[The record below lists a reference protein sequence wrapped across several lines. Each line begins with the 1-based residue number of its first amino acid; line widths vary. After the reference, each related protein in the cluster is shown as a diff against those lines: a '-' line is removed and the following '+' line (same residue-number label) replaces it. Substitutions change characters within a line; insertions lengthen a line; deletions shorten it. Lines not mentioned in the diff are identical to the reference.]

1 MTTTRVV
8 ELYSPFMKARG
19 RLIFK
24 TEYVITRGATSASI
38 FMSDSKFYVYSKEG
52 CGFCDRLTEFMKTK
66 GIGYEKLNL
75 GRDFTPKDFL
85 DRFGKQS
92 TFPQV
97 IQDNRHLGGMK
108 DTVRFLMENKFV

>member
-1 MTTTRVV
+1 MPTLVP
-8 ELYSPFMKARG
+8 L
-19 RLIFK
+19 
-24 TEYVITRGATSASI
+24 

-75 GRDFTPKDFL
+75 GTHFSTKDFL
-85 DRFGKQS
+85 DKFGKQS

-97 IQDNRHLGGMK
+97 IVENRHLGGMK